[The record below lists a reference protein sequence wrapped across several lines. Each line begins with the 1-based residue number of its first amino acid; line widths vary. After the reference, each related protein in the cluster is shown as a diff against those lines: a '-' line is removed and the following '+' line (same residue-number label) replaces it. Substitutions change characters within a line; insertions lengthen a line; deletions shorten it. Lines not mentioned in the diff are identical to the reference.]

1 MEGSLNQ
8 RVTWKRETRLSA
20 VSAGVAGRG
29 EGGGGSWSPPR
40 LLFSIDLPSPPP
52 SPAPTPRRPVSS
64 LPTSFPPSSPSLLLP
79 AGAAFR
85 LPQPPPPP
93 ARPYLLFVTATTA
106 GNLSPRSSRH
116 CQPFC
121 QVRCR
126 CYGLAVMR
134 RASRV
139 SPPVAG
145 VRGGPGRVFSPF
157 STARRSARSP
167 SNGIYAKEPISLI
180 KARDRARRR
189 WSGWRHVAVRGVRTE
204 RVAESRAHTPQWASG
219 AAAVTAWQ
227 GGRATPS
234 PLSW

>member
-1 MEGSLNQ
+1 MEGLTNWQ
-8 RVTWKRETRLSA
+8 HIQIYMQQDCLSCHPL
-20 VSAGVAGRG
+20 VPPSSHPPVLHPLPPPLLL
-29 EGGGGSWSPPR
+29 GGPSP
-40 LLFSIDLPSPPP
+40 LSPPP
-52 SPAPTPRRPVSS
+52 SLPPLRPCFYQLEPPFAS
-64 LPTSFPPSSPSLLLP
+64 LRPPPFSLSP
-79 AGAAFR
+79 
-85 LPQPPPPP
+85 PPPPP

-116 CQPFC
+116 CQAFC

-139 SPPVAG
+139 APPVAG
-145 VRGGPGRVFSPF
+145 VRGGPGRDFSPF

-189 WSGWRHVAVRGVRTE
+189 WSGWRHVAARGVRTE